1 MIARSDDYI
10 EYCRET
16 AKHARDPHDLALR
29 GRHKKDVT
37 KLVHQ
42 QIAEAV
48 DLHSGDD
55 LVDIGCGD
63 GTMLRI
69 AEAAGANS
77 AIGFLATTEE
87 VAVLHRVGL
96 NARQAL
102 TSQLPLPD
110 ASASVVVCNNVLL
123 VVPREE
129 IPASLREIRRIAKAG
144 ARIFLGEIPAAAQE
158 DPTPQ
163 FTTREEL
170 LSHLYRKYGFRTW
183 FGMVRRMAY
192 QRLTGQPPV
201 VNSGTAISFWAPPE
215 EFIGMAEAAGLRLVR
230 HWQCW
235 QYPTRNNYLFRIS
248 AQPPTKTSFR
258 LETGGFSK

>member
-1 MIARSDDYI
+1 MIARSDDYV

-29 GRHKKDVT
+29 GRDKKEVT

-69 AEAAGANS
+69 ANAAGARS
-77 AIGFLATTEE
+77 AIGLLATEEE
-87 VAVLHRVGL
+87 VAVLRRVGL
-96 NARQAL
+96 NAQQGL
-102 TSQLPLPD
+102 TNHLPLPD
-110 ASASVVVCNNVLL
+110 TSATVVVCNSVLL

-129 IPASLREIRRIAKAG
+129 ILPSLREIHRIAKPG
-144 ARIFLGEIPAAAQE
+144 ARIFLGEIPRAPQH

-163 FTTREEL
+163 FTTRKEL
-170 LSHLYRKYGFRTW
+170 LSHLYRQYGFRTW

-192 QRLTGQPPV
+192 RQLTGQPAV
-201 VNSGTAISFWAPPE
+201 INSGTAISFWAPPE
-215 EFIGMAEAAGLRLVR
+215 EFIAMAQVAGLQLVR
-230 HWQCW
+230 HSQCW
-235 QYPTRNNYLFRIS
+235 HYPTRNNYLFQKPNQNS
-248 AQPPTKTSFR
+248 
-258 LETGGFSK
+258 